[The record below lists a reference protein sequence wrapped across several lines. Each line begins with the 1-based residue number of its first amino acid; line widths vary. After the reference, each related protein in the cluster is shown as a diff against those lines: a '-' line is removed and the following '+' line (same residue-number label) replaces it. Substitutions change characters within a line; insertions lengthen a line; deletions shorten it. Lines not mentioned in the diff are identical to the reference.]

1 MADDYEVGFKKPP
14 KHAQFKK
21 GQSGNPK
28 GRPNGTRNF
37 KTDLREEL
45 DGKIRVQEGPQG
57 RVISKQQALI
67 KRLLELALK
76 GNMRAIQILT
86 GLIPKY
92 FSVDDVAEV
101 EKTLSEEDRKIQ
113 VRFVRK
119 KTPSNGGGKE
129 GE

>member
-14 KHAQFKK
+14 KHTQYKK
-21 GQSGNPK
+21 GQSGNPN
-28 GRPNGTRNF
+28 GRPKGTRNF

-57 RVISKQQALI
+57 LVISKQQAVI
-67 KRLLELALK
+67 KRLLESALK

-92 FSVDDVAEV
+92 FSVDDVTEV

-113 VRFVRK
+113 MQFVRK
-119 KTPSNGGGKE
+119 EIPSNGGGKE
-129 GE
+129 GK